1 MVKFFVT
8 GEDMKLLR
16 AERFANLCW
25 VDLVN
30 PTDDEVD
37 DIVEATGVSEDMIM
51 AALDEEEPARTEFD
65 EGNSMFVV
73 DCPIIEESD
82 GGDTYSTLP
91 LAIIY
96 NKNCIITVC
105 LKGNPVLKDFITGR
119 IKIFCDKPVGFIL
132 NFMYGNAKRF
142 LYCLKQIDR
151 KAHRVQTELGRTL
164 KNEEIL
170 QLLELENSLVYFS
183 TSLNANYKV
192 HEKLSKVE
200 AVATRE
206 DYQDLYDDMVIESSQ
221 AVEMCKIYKDILS
234 VSMDAYGSVISNN
247 ANDTMKKLTVI
258 TILLAIPTMIAGFWG
273 MNMPVPWQ
281 AQEGD
286 TSTLWFWVVIG
297 ATFVLTAVVAFILV
311 KSMKFRPATKRRQKK
326 QRRTRK

>member
-1 MVKFFVT
+1 MV
-8 GEDMKLLR
+8 M
-16 AERFANLCW
+16 
-25 VDLVN
+25 
-30 PTDDEVD
+30 
-37 DIVEATGVSEDMIM
+37 
-51 AALDEEEPARTEFD
+51 
-65 EGNSMFVV
+65 
-73 DCPIIEESD
+73 
-82 GGDTYSTLP
+82 
-91 LAIIY
+91 
-96 NKNCIITVC
+96 
-105 LKGNPVLKDFITGR
+105 
-119 IKIFCDKPVGFIL
+119 
-132 NFMYGNAKRF
+132 
-142 LYCLKQIDR
+142 
-151 KAHRVQTELGRTL
+151 
-164 KNEEIL
+164 
-170 QLLELENSLVYFS
+170 
-183 TSLNANYKV
+183 
-192 HEKLSKVE
+192 
-200 AVATRE
+200 
-206 DYQDLYDDMVIESSQ
+206 ESSQ